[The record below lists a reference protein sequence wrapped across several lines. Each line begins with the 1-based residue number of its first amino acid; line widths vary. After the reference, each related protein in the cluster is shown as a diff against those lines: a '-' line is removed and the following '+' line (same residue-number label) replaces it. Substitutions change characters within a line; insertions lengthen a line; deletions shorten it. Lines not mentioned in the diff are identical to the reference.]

1 MAEIQSVCVYCGSQS
16 GTDPAYADA
25 ARQMGD
31 ALAERG
37 LRLVFGGG
45 HVGMMGLLAD
55 RVLARGGE
63 VIGVIPK
70 ALMRAEVAHDGL
82 TELHVTEDMHQRKAL
97 MAEHSDAFV
106 TLPGGLGTLEELFE
120 TWTWRQLR
128 YHDKPLGLLNVNG
141 YFDGLLDWLDH
152 AVAKGYV
159 RAPYREMLQVDTDPA
174 ALLDQLMSVHC
185 RDET

>member
-1 MAEIQSVCVYCGSQS
+1 MAAIRSVCVYCGSQD
-16 GTDPAYADA
+16 GKHPAYVEA
-25 ARQMGD
+25 AQAMGD
-31 ALAERG
+31 ALADRG

-45 HVGMMGLLAD
+45 HVGMMGKVAD

-82 TELHVTEDMHQRKAL
+82 TELHVTDDMHQRKAL
-97 MAEHSDAFV
+97 MAERSDAFV

-128 YHDKPLGLLNVNG
+128 YHDKPLGLLNVQG
-141 YFDGLLDWLDH
+141 YYDGLLAWLDH
-152 AVAKGYV
+152 AVADGYV
-159 RAPYREMLQVDTDPA
+159 RGRYRDMLEVDADPA
-174 ALLDQLMSVHC
+174 KLLERLGA
-185 RDET
+185 